1 MQTSL
6 RRRHR
11 DRVVRRG
18 LALII
23 ESDFV
28 RPCLKSMPGGLLL
41 TRASLPHAYPLTLLT
56 CAAQY
61 ATDAGRQH
69 FADQLTS
76 IRYWSGGHALNPAYL
91 AHTHTNIHTCVVL
104 TPPVPA
110 AAQRPGDVQL

>member
-1 MQTSL
+1 MRAL
-6 RRRHR
+6 LFCADR

-28 RPCLKSMPGGLLL
+28 RSRPPRIHS
-41 TRASLPHAYPLTLLT
+41 RHAHHEARLTLAPL
-56 CAAQY
+56 ARAQY

-76 IRYWSGGHALNPAYL
+76 IRYCVQETCSARRASNPRPSARL
-91 AHTHTNIHTCVVL
+91 L
-104 TPPVPA
+104 TPAPA
-110 AAQRPGDVQL
+110 RD

>member
-6 RRRHR
+6 RRKHR

-23 ESDFV
+23 ESDF
-28 RPCLKSMPGGLLL
+28 
-41 TRASLPHAYPLTLLT
+41 
-56 CAAQY
+56 Y

-76 IRYWSGGHALNPAYL
+76 IRYCVQE
-91 AHTHTNIHTCVVL
+91 TCSTRRAFNQL
-104 TPPVPA
+104 SPTPRTPLSSPQAPRARRLRRAVRLPV
-110 AAQRPGDVQL
+110 DVQLRLQLR